1 MQRKADFDKY
11 ATLALVEDL
20 VVVAQNAKHEKA
32 TFLSAATR
40 ALRDRL
46 EKPVEQYFVAL
57 LSDKDYSKV
66 LDSIA

>member
-20 VVVAQNAKHEKA
+20 VVVAQNAKHE
-32 TFLSAATR
+32 

-46 EKPVEQYFVAL
+46 EKPVEQYFMVL
-57 LSDKDYSKV
+57 FSDKDYSKV